1 MDSLDPIEEA
11 RRLQEHYARLSDDEL
26 QAVAEEGDD
35 LTDIAKQFLQSEILG
50 RGLHIQLRS
59 APPTT
64 EADAATNDFDPS
76 DLDLVVVSQVWDLA
90 DARQVKSILDDAR
103 IPSFLAQTT

>member
-50 RGLHIQLRS
+50 RGLQIQLRS

-64 EADAATNDFDPS
+64 EADLRPTISTRPI
-76 DLDLVVVSQVWDLA
+76 W
-90 DARQVKSILDDAR
+90 IW
-103 IPSFLAQTT
+103 